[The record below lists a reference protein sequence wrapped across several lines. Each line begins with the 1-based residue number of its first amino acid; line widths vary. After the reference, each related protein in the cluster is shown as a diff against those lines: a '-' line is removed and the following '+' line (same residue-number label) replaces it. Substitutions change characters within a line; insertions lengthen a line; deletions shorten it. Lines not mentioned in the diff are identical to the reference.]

1 MCFGSPTSILPL
13 SLRQNP
19 SWLISVACSLP
30 RYTSREEISQKLL
43 FTDSLVSLKIN
54 VDILPKSVPK
64 LTTDEPFLSASA
76 IGMMDCKLGMITLH
90 PVMTNVKFKQFKLGL
105 SYQYH

>member
-1 MCFGSPTSILPL
+1 M
-13 SLRQNP
+13 
-19 SWLISVACSLP
+19 ACSLP

-43 FTDSLVSLKIN
+43 FTDCSVSLKIN
-54 VDILPKSVPK
+54 VDILSKSVSK
-64 LTTDEPFLSASA
+64 LTTDEPFLSMSA

-90 PVMTNVKFKQFKLGL
+90 PATTNVKFKQLKLGL

>member
-1 MCFGSPTSILPL
+1 M
-13 SLRQNP
+13 
-19 SWLISVACSLP
+19 ACSLP

-43 FTDSLVSLKIN
+43 FTDCSVSLKIN
-54 VDILPKSVPK
+54 VDILPKSVSK
-64 LTTDEPFLSASA
+64 LTTDEPFLSVFA

-90 PVMTNVKFKQFKLGL
+90 PAITNVKFKQFKLGL